1 MPRPAEVQLRKRT
14 GRPPDVSTRSQ
25 EVAMLTILLATCKT
39 SLQTFKAADNAID
52 AELVA
57 DLERMVART
66 GRELDVLM
74 RTEPSDADV

>member
-1 MPRPAEVQLRKRT
+1 
-14 GRPPDVSTRSQ
+14 
-25 EVAMLTILLATCKT
+25 MLTILLATCKT